1 MNKLLS
7 LGVPLILICASS
19 QAQMSEFLCKTE
31 KHTIQIDK
39 IGAETYKYR
48 SWNKPKTLDSK
59 PDMELTSKNVTTS
72 GTGECRH
79 TDYRFKTGKV
89 EFLVDNDIN
98 CVEGRPPANAIG
110 NLRVSINGDEKSH
123 YYCMK

>member
-1 MNKLLS
+1 MKELTTLIALS
-7 LGVPLILICASS
+7 FIYINA
-19 QAQMSEFLCKTE
+19 QAQTPEFLCKTE

-48 SWNKPKTLDSK
+48 SWNKPKTFDSK
-59 PDMELTSKNVTTS
+59 PDMELTSKDVTIS
-72 GTGECRH
+72 GTGVCRH
-79 TDYRFKTGKV
+79 IDYRFKTGKV

-110 NLRVSINGDEKSH
+110 NLRVSISGDEKNH